1 LLEHQLQPA
10 RNALHVVHV
19 HRQPVQQTH
28 AQLTHAVLVQQTP
41 ALQTHVPLTH
51 ALPTHV
57 PLTHAPLT
65 HALQTHG
72 PLTHVPLTHA
82 LQTHVQ
88 PATKSCSARTQLF
101 SLCHEAGN
109 RLSA

>member
-57 PLTHAPLT
+57 PQTHAPLT
-65 HALQTHG
+65 HVLQ
-72 PLTHVPLTHA
+72 THA